1 MGDREDT
8 YVVPRRPP
16 PGVPDPDESQW
27 DTGRDQG
34 FCQKVTFPCPS
45 LENLRSSDGS
55 FICSFIHSFIQ
66 GQFLALMVLSGN
78 PKQATSTFPNS
89 SLLWISHYSIFYF
102 RCITS
107 LCVCVC
113 VCVCVRVRA
122 CAFRNPL
129 SLRLG
134 LSPTGPT
141 FPALMMQ
148 KLVTHLT
155 LLHGFRGS
163 RSSCLCTWVT
173 GPSHQPLSYEGRTTR
188 HRDYQG
194 HRAG

>member
-1 MGDREDT
+1 MVDPWPEVLDVNPNTVKRKTRFSHWSPHSSVLLDMGDREDT

-89 SLLWISHYSIFYF
+89 SLL
-102 RCITS
+102 
-107 LCVCVC
+107 
-113 VCVCVRVRA
+113 
-122 CAFRNPL
+122 
-129 SLRLG
+129 
-134 LSPTGPT
+134 
-141 FPALMMQ
+141 
-148 KLVTHLT
+148 
-155 LLHGFRGS
+155 
-163 RSSCLCTWVT
+163 
-173 GPSHQPLSYEGRTTR
+173 
-188 HRDYQG
+188 
-194 HRAG
+194 